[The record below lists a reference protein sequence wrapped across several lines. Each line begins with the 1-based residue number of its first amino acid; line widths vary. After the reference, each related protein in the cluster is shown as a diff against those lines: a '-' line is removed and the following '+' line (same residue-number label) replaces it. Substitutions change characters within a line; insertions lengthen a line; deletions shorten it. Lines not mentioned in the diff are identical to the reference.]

1 MAEKIS
7 IGGQALI
14 EGIMMKGK
22 DKYSVAVRKPDG
34 SIKTQVHD
42 VQPAKF
48 NKIPILRGIFSFVQS
63 LAVGYKCLMYSADES
78 MDGAYEEDKFEKWLK
93 KHFGEKA
100 SSAVTTVAGVA
111 GTMLALVLFMV
122 LPTAITGFVDEFISL
137 GGFKSLIEGIVKLL
151 IFFIYLWSISKMREI
166 HRVFC
171 YHGAEHKTIFCYEA
185 GLPLTVENVRIQSR
199 FHPRCGTSFMFI
211 VLVVSII
218 VFSFVPWH
226 GTLQRA
232 VLKVIFLPLVMGIAY
247 EILRFTGTHDNKLT
261 KILAAPGLFFQRLT
275 TAEPDDS
282 MIEVAIASV
291 NAILPETKVA
301 ENLNETV

>member
-122 LPTAITGFVDEFISL
+122 LPTAITGFIDKFISL
-137 GGFKSLIEGIVKLL
+137 GGF
-151 IFFIYLWSISKMREI
+151 
-166 HRVFC
+166 
-171 YHGAEHKTIFCYEA
+171 
-185 GLPLTVENVRIQSR
+185 
-199 FHPRCGTSFMFI
+199 
-211 VLVVSII
+211 
-218 VFSFVPWH
+218 
-226 GTLQRA
+226 
-232 VLKVIFLPLVMGIAY
+232 VIF
-247 EILRFTGTHDNKLT
+247 
-261 KILAAPGLFFQRLT
+261 
-275 TAEPDDS
+275 
-282 MIEVAIASV
+282 
-291 NAILPETKVA
+291 
-301 ENLNETV
+301 

>member
-1 MAEKIS
+1 M
-7 IGGQALI
+7 
-14 EGIMMKGK
+14 
-22 DKYSVAVRKPDG
+22 
-34 SIKTQVHD
+34 
-42 VQPAKF
+42 
-48 NKIPILRGIFSFVQS
+48 
-63 LAVGYKCLMYSADES
+63 
-78 MDGAYEEDKFEKWLK
+78 
-93 KHFGEKA
+93 
-100 SSAVTTVAGVA
+100 
-111 GTMLALVLFMV
+111 LFMV
-122 LPTAITGFVDEFISL
+122 LPTAITGFIDKFISL

>member
-48 NKIPILRGIFSFVQS
+48 NKIPILRGIFNFVQS
-63 LAVGYKCLMYSADES
+63 LTVGYKCLMYSADES

-100 SSAVTTVAGVA
+100 FSAVTTVAGVA

-122 LPTAITGFVDEFISL
+122 LPTAITGFIDKFISL
-137 GGFKSLIEGIVKLL
+137 GGFKSLIEVHCKITYIL
-151 IFFIYLWSISKMREI
+151 
-166 HRVFC
+166 C
-171 YHGAEHKTIFCYEA
+171 
-185 GLPLTVENVRIQSR
+185 
-199 FHPRCGTSFMFI
+199 
-211 VLVVSII
+211 
-218 VFSFVPWH
+218 
-226 GTLQRA
+226 
-232 VLKVIFLPLVMGIAY
+232 LPLV
-247 EILRFTGTHDNKLT
+247 N
-261 KILAAPGLFFQRLT
+261 FQ
-275 TAEPDDS
+275 
-282 MIEVAIASV
+282 
-291 NAILPETKVA
+291 NAGNSPCVLLPWGGA
-301 ENLNETV
+301 